1 MARRGEGPRHR
12 ARSQILDP
20 IDAMIAASTGA
31 GVLGQQAGGLLV
43 RSRGLESPLISIAAV
58 VAIASEALPP
68 SATSRVKSALI
79 RFSEERERVACL
91 PSPRRH
97 CQPRSIERPRR
108 LALIRSRWHDS
119 LGRIEVGGCGGSDEF
134 RPAWTSD

>member
-79 RFSEERERVACL
+79 RFSDEGKGLAGLR
-91 PSPRRH
+91 
-97 CQPRSIERPRR
+97 RPRP
-108 LALIRSRWHDS
+108 LA
-119 LGRIEVGGCGGSDEF
+119 
-134 RPAWTSD
+134 PP